1 MKVNSMK
8 TTGKDLDTAARRARQ
23 YRDQES
29 DQAQEYKTWNDE
41 QDEKE
46 LELDTKNALMAL
58 LFLIVMLGGVFCL
71 AWAVVA
77 FVKFI
82 VTL

>member
-1 MKVNSMK
+1 MK

-23 YRDQES
+23 YRDQEA
-29 DQAQEYKTWNDE
+29 DQTQEYQTWNE
-41 QDEKE
+41 EASDEKE
-46 LELDTKNALMAL
+46 LELDTKTALTAL
-58 LFLIVMLGGVFCL
+58 AFLMVMLGGVFCL

-82 VTL
+82 VTLNS

>member
-1 MKVNSMK
+1 MK
-8 TTGKDLDTAARRARQ
+8 TTGKDIDTAARRARQ
-23 YRDQES
+23 YRDQEA
-29 DQAQEYKTWNDE
+29 DQAQEYQTWNDE
-41 QDEKE
+41 PDEKE